1 MLRSVSALL
10 VLVIAVLPLVA
21 RSESEDLREQVD
33 GTVEIHQDTQKRQDD
48 WAAEKA
54 DLEMRYRSAKANV
67 EYLSDRIAVDEKRV
81 AALEESIAELVRR
94 LEESERLE
102 DSLVDTLNA
111 IVLRLEDWVARDI
124 PFLMDERGGRI
135 AYVKK
140 ELARPDLSG
149 ADKLKTVLEALQI
162 EAGYGAAVEV
172 DQERVPVGTDTLFV
186 DVLRVGRVSAFWRT
200 PDGETV
206 GEYDRSTG
214 TWSELPNKYSRP
226 ISEAMDMAARIRPV
240 ELLSLPLG
248 RISR

>member
-1 MLRSVSALL
+1 MLRIVSLLL

-21 RSESEDLREQVD
+21 RSGSEGLRDQVD
-33 GTVEIHQDTQKRQDD
+33 GTVEIHQETQRKQDD

-54 DLEMRYRSAKANV
+54 ELEMRYRTAKANV
-67 EYLSDRIAVDEKRV
+67 AYLKERNALDEKRV
-81 AALEESIAELVRR
+81 VALEEGIAELVRR

-124 PFLMDERGGRI
+124 PFLMDEREGRI
-135 AYVKK
+135 TYVKK

-149 ADKLKTVLEALQI
+149 AGKLKIVLEALQI

-172 DQERVPVGTDTLFV
+172 DQEQVPVGADTLFV

-206 GEYDRSTG
+206 GEYDRG
-214 TWSELPNKYSRP
+214 TRQWVELAGKYARP
-226 ISEAMDMAARIRPV
+226 VSEAMDMAARIKPV

-248 RISR
+248 RIRR